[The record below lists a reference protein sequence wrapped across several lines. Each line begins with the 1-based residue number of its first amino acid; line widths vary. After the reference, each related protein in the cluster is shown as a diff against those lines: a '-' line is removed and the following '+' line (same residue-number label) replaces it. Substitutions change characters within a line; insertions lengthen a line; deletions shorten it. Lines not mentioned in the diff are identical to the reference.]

1 MTCWC
6 DIWQDPNKQD
16 FIKRNLMFPISFL
29 NNRNKCE
36 DSFYRYIKRKS
47 SIYRSSRKRNTRF
60 MFMIHRRVV
69 IYVALVL
76 FIMVLYETAS
86 RAV

>member
-1 MTCWC
+1 
-6 DIWQDPNKQD
+6 
-16 FIKRNLMFPISFL
+16 
-29 NNRNKCE
+29 
-36 DSFYRYIKRKS
+36 
-47 SIYRSSRKRNTRF
+47 